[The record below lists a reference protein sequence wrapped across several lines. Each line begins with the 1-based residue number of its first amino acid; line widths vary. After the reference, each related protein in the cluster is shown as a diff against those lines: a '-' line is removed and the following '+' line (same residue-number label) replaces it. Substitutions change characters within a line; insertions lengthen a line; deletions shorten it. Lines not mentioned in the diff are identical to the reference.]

1 MRVLLLSDSDTHG
14 GAALGAYRLHQ
25 GLQAIGVE
33 SHMLVRDRRTSDATV
48 LAQGTLCGRLR
59 PRFDQLP
66 LQRYPRRVGLFSPQ
80 WMPDGLAALATR
92 LQPDVISLNWV
103 ANGFVSIDTLGQL
116 SQPQRPLV
124 LTLRDMWALTGG
136 CHYSGDCE
144 RYTQS
149 CGQCPQ
155 LGSTHDHDLSRWV
168 WQRKARAWRDLPLT
182 LVAPSRW
189 MADRVAQSP
198 LLRHC
203 RVEVIP
209 NSLDGQV
216 YQPQPAYQARQQLG
230 LPQARP
236 LVMFGA
242 LDATT
247 DRRKGYHLLIPAMQ
261 QLVQQW
267 PTVELVVFGASA
279 PVAALGLPVHDL
291 GHLEAATL
299 AQAYAAA
306 DVMVVPSLQ
315 ESFGKTAAEA
325 LACGTPVVAFR
336 GTGLMDIVDHQQTGY
351 LAAPFEVADLAAG
364 MAWVLADADRHA
376 QLRHAARTQALQ
388 RFALEHQAVQYR
400 DLFKDLCGR

>member
-1 MRVLLLSDSDTHG
+1 MRILLLSDSDIQG

-25 GLQAIGVE
+25 GLRAIGVH
-33 SHMLVRDRRTSDATV
+33 SQMLVRDRRTSDATV

-59 PRFDQLP
+59 PHLDQLP
-66 LQRYPRRVGLFSPQ
+66 LQYYPQRAGLFSPQ
-80 WMPDGLAALATR
+80 WMPDGLASRVAQF
-92 LQPDVISLNWV
+92 QPDVVSINWV
-103 ANGFVSIDTLGQL
+103 ANGFVSIETLGLL
-116 SQPQRPLV
+116 SRQPLV

-155 LGSTHDHDLSRWV
+155 LGSDRDRDLSRWV
-168 WQRKARAWRDLPLT
+168 WQRKARAWRGLALT

-209 NSLDGQV
+209 NSLDAQV
-216 YQPQPAYQARQQLG
+216 YQPLPQSLARQQLG
-230 LPQARP
+230 LPQSRP
-236 LVMFGA
+236 LVLFGA
-242 LDATT
+242 IDATT
-247 DRRKGYHLLIPAMQ
+247 DRRKGYHLLVPAMQ
-261 QLVQQW
+261 QLAQKW
-267 PTVELVVFGASA
+267 PDVELVVFGATA
-279 PVAALGLPVHDL
+279 PIATLGIPTHNLGRLETAA
-291 GHLEAATL
+291 L

-336 GTGLMDIVDHQQTGY
+336 GTGLVDIVDHQQTGY
-351 LAAPFEVADLAAG
+351 LAAPFDVADLAAG

-376 QLRHAARTQALQ
+376 QLRQAARTQALQ

-400 DLFKDLCGR
+400 DLFQDLCGR